1 MEVAPLY
8 TLLVN
13 TVYTVYTLIL
23 LYCSNCVNRSMYAYI
38 SIVREA

>member
-1 MEVAPLY
+1 MEVAPRY
-8 TLLVN
+8 TLLAN

-23 LYCSNCVNRSMYAYI
+23 LYCSNCVNSSMYAYI